1 MQPTSVESKP
11 LPVNLIHLRRLTDDT
26 GIIEHCIGK
35 IPRRKEGYSTDDNAR
50 ALWACVEWG
59 IIARRIGDTE
69 AAEQLARL
77 SDTYL
82 AFLAWVQKE
91 DGHFHNNVAYN
102 RQWEEEYPSDD
113 CLGRTLWST
122 AIVAVREPDGDRS
135 RIAQHLCQT
144 GFRAVDRLRY
154 PRGVAFSLSAAS
166 LLVREAESNP
176 RLEPLFR
183 NWILRDLPTV
193 AGRLGK
199 ELLQCYKHHSGSDWR
214 WFENVMTYSNGV
226 FPWALFQWH
235 RTFPS
240 REAERTARES
250 LDFLIDKM
258 TSPEGFI
265 RPVGNRG
272 WCTRKKNSQW
282 DQQPV
287 EVLKLAMACEQGHAV
302 TGKADYRTV
311 LEKCRAWFYGDN
323 DLRMPMADPS
333 DGSCCDGLT
342 ENGPN
347 NNRGAESTLAYLL
360 TEAIYHKTREG
371 MHHEHNENC

>member
-1 MQPTSVESKP
+1 MRTAVKTSRP
-11 LPVNLIHLRRLTDDT
+11 LPVKLIHLRRLTDDT
-26 GIIEHCIGK
+26 GIIEHGIGK

-50 ALWACVEWG
+50 ALWTCVEWG
-59 IIARRIGDTE
+59 KIARRTGDAE

-82 AFLAWVQKE
+82 AYLVWVQKE

-102 RQWEEEYPSDD
+102 RRWEEEEPSDD

-122 AIVAVREPDGDRS
+122 ATAAVWDPDGDRS
-135 RIAQHLCQT
+135 RIAQHLCQS

-154 PRGVAFSLSAAS
+154 PRGFAFSLSAAC
-166 LLVREAESNP
+166 LLLREAEANP

-183 NWILRDLPTV
+183 NWILRDLPAT
-193 AGRLGK
+193 AERLGK
-199 ELLQCYKHHSGSDWR
+199 ELIQRFRKHSGPGWR
-214 WFENVMTYSNGV
+214 WFEDVMTYSNGV

-240 REAERTARES
+240 REAEQTARES
-250 LDFLIDKM
+250 LDFLIEKM

-272 WCTRKKNSQW
+272 WCTRQGGSQW

-287 EVLKLAMACEQGHAV
+287 EVMKLAMACEQGYAV
-302 TGKADYRTV
+302 TGDAGYRDV
-311 LEKCRAWFYGDN
+311 LKKCRAWFHGDN
-323 DLRMPMADPS
+323 DLRVPMADPA

-347 NNRGAESTLAYLL
+347 RNRGAESTLAYLL
-360 TEAIYHKTREG
+360 TEAIYHKMREG
-371 MHHEHNENC
+371 MRDDETS